1 MSEINIQREPVN
13 LLWTGGWDSTFQL
26 LQLLITNRR
35 CVKPYYIIDT
45 ERKSVGIEL
54 KTIKLIKDQLLK
66 NYPYSKELLY
76 PTQYQEVSDILPNVE
91 ISTAYAAIIRK
102 THIGNQYE
110 YLARFC
116 KENEITDMQLSIEKP
131 HSSEEDYWGQ
141 KLNKI
146 LSESNIN
153 SESVYRVG
161 EEFKGSDM
169 YLIFQY
175 FSFPIRKITK
185 MEMANITDEHDWNK
199 IMNLTWF
206 CHNPTNNMKP
216 CGICKP
222 CLQII
227 NKGFG
232 WRISFG
238 RRAISLCYRKIL
250 WPLKSTIKIVLKNL
264 GLLPKQIT
272 S

>member
-1 MSEINIQREPVN
+1 MSEIIIQNDPVN

-45 ERKSVGIEL
+45 ERKSVGIEIR
-54 KTIKLIKDQLLK
+54 TIKLIKDQLLK
-66 NYPYSKELLY
+66 NYPYTKELLY
-76 PTQYQEVSDILPNVE
+76 PTQYLEVSDILPDIE
-91 ISTAYAAIIRK
+91 ISTAFEAILKK
-102 THIGNQYE
+102 THVGNQYE

-116 KENEITDMQLSIEKP
+116 KENGITDMQLSIEKP
-131 HSSEEDYWGQ
+131 HSPEEDYWGQ
-141 KLNKI
+141 QLNKI
-146 LSESNIN
+146 LSDININ
-153 SESVYRVG
+153 SETVYRVG
-161 EEFKGSDM
+161 EKFKGSDM

-185 MEMANITDEHDWNK
+185 MEMANITNEQGWNK
-199 IMNLTWF
+199 IMTLTWF

-238 RRAISLCYRKIL
+238 RRAISIYHQKIF
-250 WPLKSTIKIVLKNL
+250 WPLKSTIKIVLSKFGFL
-264 GLLPKQIT
+264 EKQIA
-272 S
+272 